1 MLMAFGNAIWTSVRS
16 KVKHE
21 HVVALL
27 GNLNR
32 KIFIPMNS

>member
-27 GNLNR
+27 GKFKSKN
-32 KIFIPMNS
+32 IYSYE